1 MTNEIK
7 KWFHPQN
14 SSEIISSFHKY
25 AIWLETVWLLKLKLW
40 INYLINIIVGELL
53 LNFGAKFQR

>member
-14 SSEIISSFHKY
+14 SSEIISWFHKY